1 MTSIDLY
8 NESVIQSINAP
19 IVQSKNKEL
28 YECYYCPKCFN
39 VPSLKYDLESKY
51 VLIECTCGTIDDI
64 KIQSPNDDVTK
75 PEVLLDFAEHKKYK
89 LLHDSVIQINSNHA
103 HTHPK

>member
-1 MTSIDLY
+1 MISI
-8 NESVIQSINAP
+8 NQNKESVIQPNKAP
-19 IVQSKNKEL
+19 LVESKNKEL

-51 VLIECTCGTIDDI
+51 VLIECTCGTKDDI

-75 PEVLLDFAEHKKYK
+75 PDILLQYAEHNNFR
-89 LLHDSVIQINSNHA
+89 LSFNFN
-103 HTHPK
+103 PN